1 MEVLINL
8 VKLVEQK
15 KNLNSLNG
23 KELKNKI

>member
-1 MEVLINL
+1 MEGLINL